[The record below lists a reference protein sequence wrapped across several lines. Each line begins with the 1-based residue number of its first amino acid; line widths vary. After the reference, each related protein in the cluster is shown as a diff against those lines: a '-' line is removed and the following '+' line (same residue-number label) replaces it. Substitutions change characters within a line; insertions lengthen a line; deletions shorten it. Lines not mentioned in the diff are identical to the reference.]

1 MKIDN
6 IKELEK
12 KVQEIKY
19 KCLEMCIKAGQG
31 HVTSAFSSAEIVTAL
46 YYSIMNYKVENSKWD
61 GRDRFIMSKNHG
73 SVITYP
79 ILQDIGFID
88 KNTEIAL
95 MANGSVF
102 GAHSKESVPGVEFSG
117 GSLGIGLG
125 VACGMAYAGKMKNL
139 QSRYFTIVGDGEC
152 YEGSIWE
159 SLMFAG
165 HNNLNNLI
173 VFVDRN
179 QMTVTDYTEHMLRL
193 EPLKDKFTAFSF
205 ETWEIDGHD
214 VKEII
219 ETVKNV
225 GKTEKPTCIICN
237 TVKGNGISCM
247 SNKMFKHGVAPKGD
261 EAKQA
266 LEEIKERMNYGI

>member
-1 MKIDN
+1 MITD
-6 IKELEK
+6 IKELER

-19 KCLEMCIKAGQG
+19 KCLELCIKAGQG
-31 HVTSAFSSAEIVTAL
+31 HVTSAFSAAEIVTTL
-46 YYSIMNYKVENSKWD
+46 YYSIMNYRVENPKWD
-61 GRDRFIMSKNHG
+61 DRDRFIMSKNHG

-88 KNTEIAL
+88 KDTEIVL
-95 MANGSVF
+95 MADGSLF
-102 GAHSKESVPGVEFSG
+102 GAHSKDSVPGVEFSG

-125 VACGMAYAGKMKNL
+125 VACGMAYAGKMKK
-139 QSRYFTIVGDGEC
+139 SHSKYYTIVGDGEC

-165 HNNLNNLI
+165 HNNLNNLV

-179 QMTVTDYTEHMLRL
+179 QMTVTDYTEHMLKL
-193 EPLKDKFTAFSF
+193 EPLRDKISAFGF
-205 ETWEIDGHD
+205 ETWEIDGHN

-219 ETVKNV
+219 EAVKKT
-225 GKTEKPTCIICN
+225 GKTNKPSCIICN

-247 SNKMFKHGVAPKGD
+247 SNKMFKHGVAPSGE
-261 EAKQA
+261 EAEKA
-266 LEEIKERMNYGI
+266 LEEIRERMNNGI